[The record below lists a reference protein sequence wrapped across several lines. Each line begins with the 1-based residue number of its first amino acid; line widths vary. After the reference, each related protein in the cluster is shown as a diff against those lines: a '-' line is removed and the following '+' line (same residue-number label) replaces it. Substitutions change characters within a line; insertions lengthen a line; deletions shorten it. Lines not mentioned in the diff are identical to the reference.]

1 MKCFNCVCAMEDEN
15 GEMWCVKYK
24 MVPNGK
30 MADECTYFLNRE
42 EIFPDSVSGE
52 ECQ

>member
-1 MKCFNCVCAMEDEN
+1 MKCFNCVCAIEGEN

-24 MVPNGK
+24 MVPTGK
-30 MADECTYFLNRE
+30 MADDCRNFLNRDDV
-42 EIFPDSVSGE
+42 FPGAAGQE

>member
-1 MKCFNCVCAMEDEN
+1 MEDKN

-24 MVPNGK
+24 MVPTGK

-42 EIFPDSVSGE
+42 DIFPGVDNQE
-52 ECQ
+52 E